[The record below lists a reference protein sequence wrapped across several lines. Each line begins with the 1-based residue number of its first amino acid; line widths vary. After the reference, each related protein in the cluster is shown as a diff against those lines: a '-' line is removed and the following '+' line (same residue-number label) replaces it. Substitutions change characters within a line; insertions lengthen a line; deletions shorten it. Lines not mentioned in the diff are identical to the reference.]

1 MDLMWKRRARV
12 IRLGTGALVAAVLG
26 LFLLGAVAGAANH
39 GVESTPAAARPTEIT
54 LPPGSVPP
62 SQPATTTANNT
73 KDGEIFGTEVR
84 VTLGVVVVAFAI
96 AFFATRRRRAV
107 ARAER
112 EAEERY
118 EAGLY
123 EPDDDEPYEPH
134 DDEPA
139 EPDDDEP
146 ADPDDEP
153 ADPDDPY
160 DAGDDE
166 PVGV

>member
-1 MDLMWKRRARV
+1 MSKRRARLMRV
-12 IRLGTGALVAAVLG
+12 GSGAVVAALLG
-26 LFLLGAVAGAANH
+26 LFLLAAVAGAADP
-39 GVESTPAAARPTEIT
+39 GVSARPATPPARPTEVT

-62 SQPATTTANNT
+62 SQPATTTAKRTQNVN
-73 KDGEIFGTEVR
+73 IFGTEVR

-107 ARAER
+107 ARDER
-112 EAEERY
+112 DAEERY

-123 EPDDDEPYEPH
+123 ELDDLDEL
-134 DDEPA
+134 D
-139 EPDDDEP
+139 
-146 ADPDDEP
+146 DDEP

-160 DAGDDE
+160 GADDDE

>member
-1 MDLMWKRRARV
+1 MDLMLKRRARV
-12 IRLGTGALVAAVLG
+12 MRLGTGALVAAVLG
-26 LFLLGAVAGAANH
+26 LFLLGAVAGAADH
-39 GVESTPAAARPTEIT
+39 GVSSTPAAARPTEIT
-54 LPPGSVPP
+54 LPSGSVPP
-62 SQPATTTANNT
+62 SQPATTTANDK

-96 AFFATRRRRAV
+96 AFFATRGRRA
-107 ARAER
+107 AAQNER

-123 EPDDDEPYEPH
+123 EPDDDEP
-134 DDEPA
+134 
-139 EPDDDEP
+139 
-146 ADPDDEP
+146 
-153 ADPDDPY
+153 ADPDDPN